1 MAILTEETIATKQ
14 GAKLRCNGLILITQ
28 LLTIGHSS

>member
-1 MAILTEETIATKQ
+1 MAILTEETIATIQ
-14 GAKLRCNGLILITQ
+14 RGKLRCNCLILITQ